1 MGNLGWGVA
10 AGLLAS
16 LFGVIAWQSKTPGI
30 QVLAGLASLVFFVAG
45 AFLTWDW
52 LADRVAENTA
62 AIRDAWAVTP
72 ASKLAEAISDMEPW
86 QADLMRRHAIEIAM
100 IVNPDS
106 YPAYTIHAP
115 NVDVPL
121 EFAQDFLALTVYPHL
136 APVRHWADG
145 SRDRAYAIALTDL
158 LVMHGWAA
166 PAVGNQSARLV
177 VPLSTITERLGL

>member
-1 MGNLGWGVA
+1 MGNLGWGVLA
-10 AGLLAS
+10 FLLAA
-16 LFGVIAWQSKTPGI
+16 LFGTVALQAKTPGI
-30 QVLAGLASLVFFVAG
+30 QVLCGMISLIMGISGSLIV
-45 AFLTWDW
+45 WDW
-52 LADRVAENTA
+52 LSQRVAENTA

-86 QADLMRRHAIEIAM
+86 QADLMRRHAIEISM

-136 APVRHWADG
+136 CPVRHWADG

-177 VPLSTITERLGL
+177 VPISTVTERLGL